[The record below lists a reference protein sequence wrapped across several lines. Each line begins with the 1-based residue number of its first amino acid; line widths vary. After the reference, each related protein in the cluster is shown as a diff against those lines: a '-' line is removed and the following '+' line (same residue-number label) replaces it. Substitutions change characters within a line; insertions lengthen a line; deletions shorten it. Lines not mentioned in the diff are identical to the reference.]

1 MSKKGSDSSFPP
13 KGKRGGRTLDQI
25 PPNQGKKSI
34 SKGDLANP
42 LSHRILTLR
51 SHQAWTQ
58 LLPSASP
65 PNPSALSRGRQP
77 ILGTVDLE
85 PGTNPRVFME
95 RPQVQACRAGLNHRS
110 RSRLEALV
118 LWLCQSPFQIVS
130 LWMLHVFCHQ
140 SHSYKTGI
148 LHTRFSW
155 GNCSEFICIPQLSWQ
170 RDLLPLFSQAEAD
183 SWLGGRGWS
192 SPFLL
197 LHSWLLQ
204 KCISALPCSVMF
216 LKISQECKQKSLFFD
231 VGCLNVRSGKGLHSQ
246 ATTELWPVV

>member
-1 MSKKGSDSSFPP
+1 M
-13 KGKRGGRTLDQI
+13 I
-25 PPNQGKKSI
+25 
-34 SKGDLANP
+34 P
-42 LSHRILTLR
+42 LSHQRGKEVAELWTK
-51 SHQAWTQ
+51 SHQIKERRVFQRGTWLTPSPTAYSHLGPTRFGPSLPQAPPPPTHQ
-58 LLPSASP
+58 LSAREGS
-65 PNPSALSRGRQP
+65 L
-77 ILGTVDLE
+77 LGTVDLE

-170 RDLLPLFSQAEAD
+170 RDLLPLFSQAEVD

>member
-42 LSHRILTLR
+42 SPTAYSHLGPTRFGPSLPQAPPPPTHQLSAREGSL
-51 SHQAWTQ
+51 
-58 LLPSASP
+58 
-65 PNPSALSRGRQP
+65 
-77 ILGTVDLE
+77 LGTVDLE

-183 SWLGGRGWS
+183 SWLGGRGGAVPFCCCTHGS
-192 SPFLL
+192 YKNVFLL
-197 LHSWLLQ
+197 CLVVSCFWKSHR
-204 KCISALPCSVMF
+204 SASRSLYF
-216 LKISQECKQKSLFFD
+216 LMLD
-231 VGCLNVRSGKGLHSQ
+231 V
-246 ATTELWPVV
+246 